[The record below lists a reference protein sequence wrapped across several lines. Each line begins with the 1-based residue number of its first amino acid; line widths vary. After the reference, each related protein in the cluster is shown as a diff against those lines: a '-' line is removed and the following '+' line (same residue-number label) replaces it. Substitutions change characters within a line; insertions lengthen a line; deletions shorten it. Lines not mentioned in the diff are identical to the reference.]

1 MIHDL
6 CFVNGS
12 LIVTL
17 WARETGKMHSIY
29 FILAARKMCIFLIKV
44 EFYIAALMISCEKW
58 MVIRSASPVWV
69 WNSSISARD
78 GRKSTDSRT
87 SLLIYKVSKL
97 LYFSENSSLNH
108 ESFHKLQIDGL
119 GFFFSVWEIISLQ
132 KQWRKDI
139 LCPALAY
146 DSP

>member
-17 WARETGKMHSIY
+17 WAREMGKMHSIY
-29 FILAARKMCIFLIKV
+29 FVLAARKMCMFLIKV
-44 EFYIAALMISCEKW
+44 EFYIAVLMISCEKW
-58 MVIRSASPVWV
+58 MVIKSASPAWV
-69 WNSSISARD
+69 SDDSTSPRD
-78 GRKSTDSRT
+78 GRKSTDART

-108 ESFHKLQIDGL
+108 ESFHKLWIDGL
-119 GFFFSVWEIISLQ
+119 GFFFSVWKITSLQ
-132 KQWRKDI
+132 KQWRGHSFV
-139 LCPALAY
+139 LL
-146 DSP
+146 SLMTL